1 MRKLKKYIDHDS
13 RDLTYYHVE
22 LLRLLYRRNRSLTVK
37 DCVRDTDQPYLTTM
51 ARLEY
56 LLANDYIETSVK
68 EGLDIFTLAELGRGL
83 VTHRTNRRTKTNV
96 SNIPNSIFQL
106 AEKLEK
112 RDINPANIL
121 TQGFHESRT
130 IETI

>member
-22 LLRLLYRRNRSLTVK
+22 LLRLLYRHNSPLTVK
-37 DCVRDTDQPYLTTM
+37 DCIRDTDQSLLITLN
-51 ARLEY
+51 RLEY
-56 LLANDYIETSVK
+56 LLANDYIETFTK
-68 EGLDIFTLAELGRGL
+68 EGIDKFTLADLGRGL
-83 VTHRTNRRTKTNV
+83 VTHRTNRRIKTDV

-112 RDINPANIL
+112 KDIEPVNTP